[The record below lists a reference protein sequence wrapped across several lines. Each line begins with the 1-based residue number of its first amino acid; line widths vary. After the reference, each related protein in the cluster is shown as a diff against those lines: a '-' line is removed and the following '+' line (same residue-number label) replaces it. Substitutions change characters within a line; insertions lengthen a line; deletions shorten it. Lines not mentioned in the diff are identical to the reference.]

1 MQYVQQEIKKQV
13 AKPAKHYDHIPSKIM
28 QEIGSYALIHRAK
41 AAIDRF
47 SIVHTKY
54 SLKRTTVN
62 GWKERCKNHSIVK
75 RGRPNLVD
83 DEMLKKI
90 KDFIIGLRPTH
101 KVIFRKMVLPIGT
114 SIVKTN
120 KPKILREFG
129 GSLKPTIDWT

>member
-1 MQYVQQEIKKQV
+1 
-13 AKPAKHYDHIPSKIM
+13 M

-54 SLKRTTVN
+54 SLKGTTVN
-62 GWKERCKNHSIVK
+62 GWKERCKNHSIGK
-75 RGRPNLVD
+75 RGRPNLV
-83 DEMLKKI
+83 E
-90 KDFIIGLRPTH
+90 DFIIGLRPADI
-101 KVIFRKMVLPIGT
+101 VIFRKMVLPIGT

-120 KPKILREFG
+120 KPKILRELG